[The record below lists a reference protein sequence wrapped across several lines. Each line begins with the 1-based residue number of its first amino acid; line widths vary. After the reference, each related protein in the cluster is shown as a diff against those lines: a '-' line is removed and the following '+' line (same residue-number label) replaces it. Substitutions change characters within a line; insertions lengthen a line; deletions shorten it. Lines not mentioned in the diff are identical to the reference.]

1 MRAAFIQNLT
11 ECAKTDERIWLLVGD
26 LGYSVVEEFRDTF
39 PNRFIDIGV
48 AEQDMIGIATGL
60 ALSGNIVFVYSIAN
74 FPTLRC
80 LEQIRND
87 ACYHNANVKIV
98 AVGGGFVYG
107 AQGMSHHATE
117 DLAIMRSLPNMI
129 VVAPG
134 DPVEAALATNAI
146 TQYAG
151 TCYLRLSKSKEI
163 IVHKIQPH
171 FELGKAITI
180 REGKDVTLICTG
192 SILNNTVLA
201 AERLAKFGIHAQ
213 VLSMHTI
220 KPLDTEVILSAA
232 NETKGI
238 ITIEEHN
245 IIGGLGSAVAEVL
258 AEMSCRHVPFKRIAL
273 GDLFSQ
279 VVGSQE
285 YLRTIYG
292 LSVENICKQT
302 QNLLGGN

>member
-151 TCYLRLSKSKEI
+151 TCYLRLSKSQEI
-163 IVHKIQPH
+163 VVHKIQPH

-220 KPLDTEVILSAA
+220 KPIDTEVILSAA

-258 AEMSCRHVPFKRIAL
+258 AEMSCLHVPFKRIAL

>member
-220 KPLDTEVILSAA
+220 KPVDTEVILSAA

-258 AEMSCRHVPFKRIAL
+258 AEMSCLYVPFKRIAL
-273 GDLFSQ
+273 SDLFSQ